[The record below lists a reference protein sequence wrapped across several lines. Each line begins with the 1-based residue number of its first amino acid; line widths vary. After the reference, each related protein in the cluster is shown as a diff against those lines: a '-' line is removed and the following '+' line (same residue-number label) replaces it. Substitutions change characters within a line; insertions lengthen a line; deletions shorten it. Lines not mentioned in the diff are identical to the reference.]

1 MIVDLSCPIELRSYE
16 LLSDDFGNVRAYI
29 RLHNLSEKRITGY
42 SATILWYNA
51 LTRARITENIEVDQC
66 QSEPS
71 GDFKLIHSTENKAQV
86 DHVEM
91 YFTGVTYE
99 DGSEWKPGNGD
110 LIEIGEQKLLS
121 GVRLDELKELAGE
134 DAVQYPEI
142 QREYWRCV
150 CGRINLLSD
159 VVCARCHRDRNLVLK
174 KYNAKAVR
182 RVREEAHAP
191 GTRSGKG
198 KSAQDKKRARQKA
211 FYLLLALVLLILLA
225 IVGFR
230 FGRYGADMWKKP
242 DRLSPYG
249 LQVKDHFSAYSA
261 SNIFSL

>member
-29 RLHNLSEKRITGY
+29 RLHNLSQKRITGY

-51 LTRARITENIEVDQC
+51 LTRARITENIQVDQC
-66 QSEPS
+66 LAEPS

-91 YFTGVTYE
+91 YFTSVSYE
-99 DGSEWKPGNGD
+99 DESEWKPGNGD

-121 GVRLDELKELAGE
+121 GVRLDQLKELAGE

-159 VVCARCHRDRNLVLK
+159 GACARCHRDRNLVLK

-182 RVREEAHAP
+182 RAQEDASADRP
-191 GTRSGKG
+191 RSGKSR
-198 KSAQDKKRARQKA
+198 SAFEKKRARQKA
-211 FYLLLALVLLILLA
+211 FYLLLALILLVLLSIL
-225 IVGFR
+225 GFR
-230 FGRYGADMWKKP
+230 FGQYGADMWKKP
-242 DRLSPYG
+242 DRISPYG
-249 LQVKDHFSAYSA
+249 LQADNYFSAYSA
-261 SNIFSL
+261 SNISSL